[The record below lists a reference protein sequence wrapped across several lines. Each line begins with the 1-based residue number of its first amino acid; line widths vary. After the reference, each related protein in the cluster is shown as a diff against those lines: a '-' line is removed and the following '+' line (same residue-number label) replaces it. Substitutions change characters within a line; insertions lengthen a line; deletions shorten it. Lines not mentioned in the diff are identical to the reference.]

1 MKKSSIFISDPAS
14 ITIYFLRFLSAS
26 RIVNSTVA
34 TTIAAM
40 YKNAPI
46 FPSFLIMLIQSKN
59 ESQKPDSIIP
69 KSYVVDSGVGDGDS
83 VGCSGSE
90 GGAGVS
96 VGCSG
101 SEVGAGV
108 SVGCSGTGVGETT
121 TSGVGE
127 ATTSG
132 VGDGDGDGDGE
143 GDGVADGVGVGV
155 DL

>member
-1 MKKSSIFISDPAS
+1 MSHTNLASSGQSLKKSSIFISDPAS

-90 GGAGVS
+90 
-96 VGCSG
+96 
-101 SEVGAGV
+101 VGAGV